1 MPVPEKPY
9 PDMFFKPTLNT
20 KLEEIRR
27 YLPVSSATSFS
38 NISPFIQSAEVNYIL
53 PLLGRPLYDL
63 VTRFYESPSG
73 EVEGITVASKPRYG
87 MLIEHIQRSL
97 INLTYWSAFDF
108 MNTLMNDAGF
118 HRQESDTEKTLY
130 KYQEESLKAGFK
142 NNGFDGLDTMLAYLE
157 EHIAVFPLFQVSA
170 NYTQRKSSIIPDT
183 ATFNRIFNING
194 SRLVFLKVARFM
206 TQVEDF
212 EIQGILG
219 SKLYERVK
227 AEIVK
232 AEPDEKILRL
242 IPYLQKPIA
251 HLSIAKASFQLGIN
265 VNDKGLFFESQDS
278 TMMNSTKV
286 APLSDQQYW
295 YLAKASEGAG
305 LAYLEMLRGFLAAHS
320 GDYPEYRLPL
330 GSALIR
336 DNSGKKSYWA

>member
-1 MPVPEKPY
+1 
-9 PDMFFKPTLNT
+9 MFFKPTLNT

-27 YLPVSSATSFS
+27 YLPISSATSFS
-38 NISPFIQSAEVNYIL
+38 NISPFIQAAEVAYIL
-53 PLLGRPLYDL
+53 PLLGRQLYEL
-63 VTRFYESPSG
+63 LTQFYESSG
-73 EVEGITVASKPRYG
+73 EMEGISPESKPLYVQ
-87 MLIEHIQRSL
+87 LIEHIQRSL

-118 HRQESDTEKTLY
+118 HRRESDTEKTLY

-142 NNGFDGLDTMLAYLE
+142 NNGFDALDTMLAYLE
-157 EHIAVFPLFQVSA
+157 EHIADFPLFRESP
-170 NYTQRKSSIIPDT
+170 NYTERRSCIIADT
-183 ATFNRIFNING
+183 ATFNRIFNINN

-212 EIQGILG
+212 EIQGCLG
-219 SKLYERVK
+219 AELYTRVK
-227 AEIVK
+227 AEIIK

-278 TMMNSTKV
+278 TMTNSTKTS
-286 APLSDQQYW
+286 PLTDQQYW

-305 LAYLEMLRGFLAAHS
+305 MAYLEMLRGFLAVHP
-320 GDYPEYRLPL
+320 GDYPEYRLPS